1 MSVSYDQLMSL
12 GLRDQT
18 VSYTDR
24 DTMLYALSV
33 GMGRNWLDEPELSYV
48 AETAGLRA
56 LPSMATV
63 LPRLLVKQAGLDM
76 TKILH
81 TEQKLELYGEIPAE
95 GSLVYDTGIGDVFD
109 RGVEKGAFVYF
120 EATGRLPSAT
130 TPLFK
135 STTVILAR
143 GNGGI
148 GGSTPSR
155 QPAHQMPARQ
165 PDRTI
170 PIEIRPEQALVY
182 RLNGDRT
189 ALHADPKIAKQAGLG
204 KPILHGLCTYGSICR
219 ALVQTVCDYNGSR
232 IGSLD
237 AKFTSPV
244 YPGEALELDVWEDNE
259 VVSFRCRSKERSL
272 VVIDNGVSILR

>member
-1 MSVSYDQLMSL
+1 MSVSYDQLKSL
-12 GLRDQT
+12 ELRDQT

-33 GMGRNWLDEPELSYV
+33 GMGRDPLHEPELCYV
-48 AETAGLRA
+48 AETAGLRT

-63 LPRLLVKQAGLDM
+63 LPRLLVRKSGLDM

-81 TEQKLELYGEIPAE
+81 TQQKLELYGELPIE
-95 GSLVYDTGIGDVFD
+95 GSLIYDTGIGDVFD
-109 RGVEKGAFVYF
+109 RGIEKGAFVHF
-120 EATGRLPSAT
+120 EATARLPTAT

-135 STTVILAR
+135 LTTVILAR

-148 GGSTPSR
+148 GGPAPSR
-155 QPAHQMPARQ
+155 EPLHQMPERQ
-165 PDRTI
+165 PDKVVK
-170 PIEIRPEQALVY
+170 IEIRPEQALIY

-219 ALVQTVCDYNGSR
+219 ALVQTVCDYDGSR
-232 IGSLD
+232 ITSLD
-237 AKFTSPV
+237 ARFTSPV
-244 YPGEALELDVWEDNE
+244 YPGETLELDVWQDRD
-259 VVSFRCRSKERSL
+259 VLSFRCRSIERSS